1 MIKKKMQD
9 ALNGQINA
17 ELYSSYLY
25 LSMAAYFE
33 SVNLK
38 GFANWMRVQ
47 TQEELVHVMKFY
59 DYVIGKGGKV
69 KLSSIDGPPTEWK
82 SPLDVFESTYRH
94 EQKVTGLINKL
105 VNLAVSEKDHATTNF
120 LQWFVDEQVEEEASA
135 DKVVQK
141 LKLVK
146 DAPGGLLMIDNELA
160 QRVFTPPA
168 APQQGS
174 A

>member
-9 ALNGQINA
+9 VLNRQINA

-59 DYVIGKGGKV
+59 DYVIGRGGRV
-69 KLSSIDGPPTEWK
+69 KLSPIDGPPTEWK
-82 SPLDVFESTYRH
+82 CPLDVFENTYRH
-94 EQKVTGLINKL
+94 EKKVTGLINKL
-105 VNLAVSEKDHATTNF
+105 VNLAVSEKDHATTKF

-135 DKVVQK
+135 QQIVDQLKMIGDQSSMLYMVDKELGTRTFV
-141 LKLVK
+141 
-146 DAPGGLLMIDNELA
+146 AEAGGE
-160 QRVFTPPA
+160 
-168 APQQGS
+168 
-174 A
+174 